1 MCGRE
6 LRASSR
12 NLTVMQAILC
22 PLPRLRVSYP
32 QIFVSNSVGASGP
45 MTEGQPTAGFDHRVD
60 GCEHGLVDG
69 ERLSA
74 FAVLKLIASSN
85 FVVPAPEEP
94 ENVIPRGI
102 QSKAIARRQKSISAN
117 FNGWYCQPRH
127 SRRCN
132 THGTNQLPPCRLPGV
147 SPRGQSDAGRLATES
162 AERS

>member
-6 LRASSR
+6 LWASSR

-45 MTEGQPTAGFDHRVD
+45 MTEGQPTAGFDH
-60 GCEHGLVDG
+60 LVN

-74 FAVLKLIASSN
+74 FAVLKLVASSN

-147 SPRGQSDAGRLATES
+147 SPRGQPDAGRLATES